1 MAINSVT
8 NTSTTTAAASAAA
21 SVAPAAQTD
30 EAQSRFMKL
39 LVAQMQNQDPL
50 NPMDNAQ
57 MTSQIAQLQ
66 TVSGINQLNTTVQSL
81 LSNYQSVQQL
91 QSTSMLGRQVL
102 VPGDALTVVNQ
113 KASVYF
119 DLPQASDSTQ
129 VLVKDDSGK
138 VLRTMNVGTQSAG
151 IQTVQWD
158 GKNDAGTQLA
168 DGSYKFEVQAQR
180 NGVALDA
187 TKLSSGQVQSVS
199 MGSSGARLN
208 IPSLGSFAM
217 ADVKEVR

>member
-8 NTSTTTAAASAAA
+8 NTSTTTAAAT

-102 VPGDALTVVNQ
+102 VPGDALSVINRN
-113 KASVYF
+113 ASVYF

-138 VLRTMNVGTQSAG
+138 VLRTLNAGAQSAG

-158 GKNDAGTQLA
+158 GKDDAGTQLA
-168 DGSYKFEVQAQR
+168 DGSYKFDVQAQR

-199 MGSSGARLN
+199 MGSNGARLN

>member
-8 NTSTTTAAASAAA
+8 TTPTTTTAAA

-91 QSTSMLGRQVL
+91 Q
-102 VPGDALTVVNQ
+102 
-113 KASVYF
+113 KCF
-119 DLPQASDSTQ
+119 
-129 VLVKDDSGK
+129 
-138 VLRTMNVGTQSAG
+138 
-151 IQTVQWD
+151 
-158 GKNDAGTQLA
+158 
-168 DGSYKFEVQAQR
+168 
-180 NGVALDA
+180 
-187 TKLSSGQVQSVS
+187 GQYC
-199 MGSSGARLN
+199 
-208 IPSLGSFAM
+208 FY
-217 ADVKEVR
+217 

>member
-8 NTSTTTAAASAAA
+8 NTSTNTAAAT

-102 VPGDALTVVNQ
+102 VPGDALSVINRN
-113 KASVYF
+113 ASVYF

-138 VLRTMNVGTQSAG
+138 VLRTLNAGAQSAG

-158 GKNDAGTQLA
+158 GKDDAGTQLA
-168 DGSYKFEVQAQR
+168 DGSYKFDVQAQR

-199 MGSSGARLN
+199 MGSNGARLN